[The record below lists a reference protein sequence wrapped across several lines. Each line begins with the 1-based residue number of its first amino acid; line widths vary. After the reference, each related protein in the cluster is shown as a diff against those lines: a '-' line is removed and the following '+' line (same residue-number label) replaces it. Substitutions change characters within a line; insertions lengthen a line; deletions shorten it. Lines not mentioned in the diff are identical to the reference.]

1 MTPTISLLVSFV
13 AVAIAF
19 GFAYLW
25 YATSPRKGS
34 GWALFAAGLIALAM
48 TPPVDPIVG
57 VVTYAAL
64 AIGFSGGWY
73 WARPLKYSGWLLAIG
88 ILAGL
93 QIVEYRGT
101 YSIQQ

>member
-25 YATSPRKGS
+25 YATSPRQGS
-34 GWALFAAGLIALAM
+34 GWALLAAGLIALGM

-73 WARPLKYSGWLLAIG
+73 LARPLKYSGWLLAIG
-88 ILAGL
+88 IIAGIE
-93 QIVEYRGT
+93 IVELLGT
-101 YSIQQ
+101 YPIQQ

>member
-1 MTPTISLLVSFV
+1 MTPTISLLVSIV

-34 GWALFAAGLIALAM
+34 GWALFAACLIALGM

-57 VVTYAAL
+57 VITYAAL

-73 WARPLKYSGWLLAIG
+73 LTRPMKYSGWLLAVG
-88 ILAGL
+88 IIAGIE
-93 QIVEYRGT
+93 IVELLGN
-101 YSIQQ
+101 